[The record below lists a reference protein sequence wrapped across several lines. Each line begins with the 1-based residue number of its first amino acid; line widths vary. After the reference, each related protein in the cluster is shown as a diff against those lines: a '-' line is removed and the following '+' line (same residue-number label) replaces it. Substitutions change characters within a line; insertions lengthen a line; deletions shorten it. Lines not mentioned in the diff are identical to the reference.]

1 MKPTFITHQA
11 PFEYGTCYSIM
22 ESNGDAFAQLLV
34 LHGCIHF
41 REYDVWLENFHVSPE
56 VRQQR
61 YATAILELIKTLAP
75 ADLQMATYVID
86 DAPDWHINFFEKHG
100 VVIANKDSYK
110 TNSDDYLD

>member
-1 MKPTFITHQA
+1 MKPTFITHKA

-22 ESNGDAFAQLLV
+22 ESQGKAFAQLLV

-41 REYDVWLENFHVSPE
+41 KEYDVWVESLHVSPE
-56 VRQQR
+56 VRQQG
-61 YATAILELIKTLAP
+61 YATAILELIKALAP

>member
-1 MKPTFITHQA
+1 MKPTFIINNSSYKGSTL
-11 PFEYGTCYSIM
+11 YNIM
-22 ESNGDAFAQLLV
+22 ESNGDAFARLQLLTDS
-34 LHGCIHF
+34 IHF
-41 REYDVWLENFHVSPE
+41 REYDVWLENFHVSPD
-56 VRQQR
+56 VRQQG

-75 ADLQMATYVID
+75 ADHPMATYVID